1 MDRALDHS
9 LLRGALGDFDN
20 LPTPAELRQMLADAE
35 VSAFFAQDHDLP
47 TVLIDTAWVLHQV
60 GTVRP
65 ALQIY
70 EPERQVQANAV
81 AAHIFDL
88 ALARG
93 LVPGEELVTTFAA
106 QVSSIRGDKTANAT
120 ALAARLPPPGASIVR
135 EPGRASLEVGCS
147 LLSLIRANTS
157 ALLRR
162 LAIEVGLTGGPGELT
177 FQGTSL
183 AAAVAV
189 VRGSRFLLRY
199 LANGDARALASAR
212 DLFER
217 GANDVVARRDLD
229 SRWVAAHLLDLT
241 DDLGRSSVWA
251 ILPTGTPPVVG
262 RAMTVGEPPVMTLWP
277 PQISLLRDEAHNPL
291 RHDVR
296 RSVITFPTSAGKT
309 LLTHLIVADHLATV
323 NTPVCVVAPSHSLCR
338 EIREGLD
345 RRLWVLRRT
354 VVEDGPLGD
363 PTTARAPVVVMT
375 PERLAARLRTNSVE
389 LLNEFGLF
397 ILDEA
402 HIVGDETRGW
412 TFETTISRLHELTA
426 DTNHRMI
433 VVSAA
438 LGGTATVRT
447 WLDVDAPPASAAARW
462 RGPRRLHA
470 TYHVQEHGEARVVVP
485 VPPQRLHRR
494 VQELWGVVRLYVDAG
509 QATAVR
515 GARVGDIVT
524 YGKNTEKPSRA
535 TQLSLVVNHASRA
548 GSVLTVHATKV
559 GAERLAQALA
569 ADREDRA
576 ATPLVRLAEQRL
588 DPSHPLVAVLRK
600 GIAYHHAALPV
611 DIQIEIENA
620 VRSREIAVVCATT
633 TLTEGVNLPVRTV
646 VVAERGYYDGNQKQ
660 FVTLIDAAGLMNAA
674 GRAGRAGRETEGWVI
689 VANEPYGP
697 NPRAALLSLDED
709 QDVHSRLNTQAA
721 LQALDSYESL
731 VADTAGVVLQ
741 EVPDE
746 VDAFLGYCWY
756 LAEASAALD
765 PATRADAVVAGLR
778 RTLAWQQLTP
788 GIIGRWEA
796 LAQKVTATFEVT
808 DPQRRRRWAQTGT
821 KLSSNLVLERV
832 TAAARPGAVDLP
844 WERTVDP
851 LSVLEVLF
859 AGEGLTMLLSLLPE
873 RDRRFKRRRYG
884 AIQLIDVDVRTLV
897 LDWVAGL
904 SLSVLADRYLSEVTG
919 DDADAFKFEQLSSF
933 LAKVCEHHLPWTTA
947 IVIDWIHQETGVEL
961 CPALPAHLHYG
972 VPTPAAI
979 ALMLGGV
986 RSRRLSVAIGERAA
1000 AEGIPEENLRAWL
1013 AQTGLARWRSE
1024 FSAAPAELA
1033 DLLQFVRNPA
1043 ANIGQALLDGSIVEV
1058 PCSFDD
1064 APISAGELTV
1074 AYLVGAESPR
1084 PLVVVDAGEEAVGHL
1099 HPSVHHDVSMLVD
1112 AGFQLFG
1119 HPVEADAGRVLALR
1133 LAVD

>member
-1 MDRALDHS
+1 MDRALDPA
-9 LLRGALGDFDN
+9 LLGGALGAIGN
-20 LPTPAELRQMLADAE
+20 LPTPEELRQMLADAE
-35 VSAFFAQDHDLP
+35 VSAFFADDQNLP
-47 TVLIDTAWVLHQV
+47 ASLIEAAWVLHQV

-93 LVPGEELVTTFAA
+93 LVPGEELVATFAA
-106 QVSSIRGDKTANAT
+106 QVSCIRGDRTPNAT
-120 ALAARLPPPGASIVR
+120 ALAARLPVPGASAVR
-135 EPGRASLEVGCS
+135 DPGRASLEVGCS
-147 LLSLIRANTS
+147 LLSLVRANT
-157 ALLRR
+157 AELLRR
-162 LAIEVGLTGGPGELT
+162 LNAELGSAARPDNPT
-177 FQGTSL
+177 FESTPL
-183 AAAVAV
+183 AAAAAV

-199 LANGDARALASAR
+199 LASGDGGDLVSAR
-212 DLFER
+212 DAYER
-217 GANDVVARRDLD
+217 GANDVAARRDLD

-262 RAMTVGEPPVMTLWP
+262 RAMTLGEPPVMALWP
-277 PQISLLRDEAHNPL
+277 PQISLLQNEEHNPL
-291 RHDVR
+291 RPELR
-296 RSVITFPTSAGKT
+296 RSVMTFPTSAGKT
-309 LLTHLIVADHLATV
+309 LLTQLIVAHHLATL
-323 NTPVCVVAPSHSLCR
+323 NTPVAVVAPSHSLCR
-338 EIREGLD
+338 EIRQGLD
-345 RRLWVLRRT
+345 RRLWVLRKT

-363 PTTARAPVVVMT
+363 PTNARAPVVVMT
-375 PERLAARLRTNSVE
+375 PERLAARLRTNSVD

-402 HIVGDETRGW
+402 HLVGDDTRGW

-426 DTNHRMI
+426 ETDHRII

-447 WLDVDAPPASAAARW
+447 WLAADAPPATAAARW

-470 TYHVQEHGEARVVVP
+470 TYQVQEHGTAITVP
-485 VPPQRLHRR
+485 ATPPQRLDRR
-494 VQELWGVVRLYVDAG
+494 VQELWGVVSLYVDQG
-509 QATAVR
+509 TATAVR
-515 GARVGDIVT
+515 GGRVGDLIT
-524 YGKNTEKPSRA
+524 YGKKVDKPSRA
-535 TQLSLVVNHASRA
+535 EQLSLVVNLAARS
-548 GSVLTVHATKV
+548 GSVLSVHATKA

-569 ADREDRA
+569 AEREARPP
-576 ATPLVRLAEQRL
+576 TPLVRLAEQRL

-600 GIAYHHAALPV
+600 GVAYHHAALPV

-620 VRSREIAVVCATT
+620 VRSHEIDVVCATT

-646 VVAERGYYDGNQKQ
+646 VVAERGYYDGKEKR
-660 FVTLIDAAGLMNAA
+660 FVSLIDAAALLNAA

-689 VANEPYGP
+689 IAHEPYAP
-697 NPRAALLSLDED
+697 SPRSALLSLDKD
-709 QDVHSRLNTQAA
+709 QDVRSRLNTESA
-721 LQALDSYESL
+721 LQALDAYESL
-731 VADTAGVVLQ
+731 VVDSAGVLLDQ
-741 EVPDE
+741 VPDE

-765 PATRADAVVAGLR
+765 PAGRAETVVSGLR
-778 RTLAWQQLTP
+778 QTLAWQQLDSGVTD
-788 GIIGRWEA
+788 RWES
-796 LAQKVTATFEVT
+796 LARKLAATYEVV

-821 KLSSNLVLERV
+821 KLSSNLVLEQV
-832 TAAARPGAVDLP
+832 AAAARAAALGLP

-851 LSVLEVLF
+851 LSVLGVVYT
-859 AGEGLTMLLSLLPE
+859 GEGLTMLLSLLPD

-884 AIQLIDVDVRTLV
+884 PTELIDVDMRALV
-897 LDWVAGL
+897 FDWVSGVD
-904 SLSVLADRYLSEVTG
+904 LSVLADRYLAEVIG
-919 DDADAFKFEQLSSF
+919 EDADAFKFEQLSSF

-947 IVIDWIHQETGVEL
+947 IVVDWIHQDTGVEL

-972 VPTPAAI
+972 APTPGAL

-1000 AEGIPEENLRAWL
+1000 EESIPEENLRAWL
-1013 AQTGLARWRSE
+1013 AQMGLALWRSE
-1024 FSAAPAELA
+1024 LGAAPAELA

-1043 ANIGQALLDGSIVEV
+1043 ANIGQALLDGATVQVS
-1058 PCSFDD
+1058 CSFTDGLLTD
-1064 APISAGELTV
+1064 ELSV
-1074 AYLVGAESPR
+1074 GYLVDAEA
-1084 PLVVVDAGEEAVGHL
+1084 PLPIVVLDQSGQAVGQL

-1119 HPVEADAGRVLALR
+1119 TPVDVEGGRVLSLR
-1133 LAVD
+1133 LAVE